1 MVVFTCV
8 ALHWLQRCCVSARRH
23 DQVYRD
29 DEQLRITS
37 VHGYRTGCYWKPMGL
52 LGHTENSGLL
62 EVSDQ
67 TFPVLDPAS
76 WTGLA
81 AANLP

>member
-1 MVVFTCV
+1 
-8 ALHWLQRCCVSARRH
+8 
-23 DQVYRD
+23 
-29 DEQLRITS
+29 
-37 VHGYRTGCYWKPMGL
+37 MGL
-52 LGHTENSGLL
+52 LEHTENSGLL